1 MNDKRVEAA
10 AKVICLELNG
20 ISYRDA
26 DDNEKEEATF
36 LAGEAIT
43 ASDAAA
49 WQPIETAPDNQEIC
63 ILWKTETVSV
73 GTKNKDE
80 WWFLNEDKMFGT
92 HAALGWQPLP
102 APPSR
107 CYPLS

>member
-1 MNDKRVEAA
+1 MIDKRVEAA

-20 ISYRDA
+20 TIFRDA
-26 DDNEKEEATF
+26 DNNEQEEAIF
-36 LAGEAIT
+36 LATAALS

-80 WWFLNEDKMFGT
+80 WWFLNGDKMFGT
-92 HAALGWQPLP
+92 HAALGWQSLP
-102 APPSR
+102 APPSDAT
-107 CYPLS
+107 P